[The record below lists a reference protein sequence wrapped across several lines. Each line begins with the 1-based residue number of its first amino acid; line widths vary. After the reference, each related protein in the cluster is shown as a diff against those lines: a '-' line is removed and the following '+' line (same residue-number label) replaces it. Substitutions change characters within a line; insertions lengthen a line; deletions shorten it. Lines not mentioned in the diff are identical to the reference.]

1 MNTYV
6 RLITD
11 TVSFIEANLREELSL
26 DTVSSRF
33 CVSSFHFDRMFR
45 TVTGRT
51 LKQYILGRKLSEA
64 LTPLRETDEKV
75 IDIAYDFGFQ
85 YPEVFSRAFKR
96 QFGVSPDAFR
106 KGGADVPPVPKA
118 TVIERDIV
126 NYQGTMALKGEGVQ
140 LDAFQIAGVEL
151 SVNADD
157 PGFRQQMEIASGDF
171 LSRAQAHPAFRQDRF
186 FTLVSCNGRDDGTY
200 SVFCGM
206 EADSP
211 APDFAAR
218 TVPGG
223 WYKRFLYTG
232 DMYEIRES
240 FVDDLYRW
248 VMVREIELAHNGIG
262 MLNIFGADYP
272 STHEVQILVPVKQP
286 E

>member
-11 TVSFIEANLREELSL
+11 TVSYIEANIREELSL
-26 DTVSSRF
+26 EAVSGRF
-33 CVSSFHFDRMFR
+33 SVSAFHFDRMFK

-64 LTPLRETDEKV
+64 LTPLLETDEKV

-106 KGGADVPPVPKA
+106 KGVTDVPPVPKA
-118 TVIERDIV
+118 IVVERDIV
-126 NYQGTMALKGEGVQ
+126 NYQGTMALKGEGVR
-140 LDAFQIAGVEL
+140 LDAFEIAGVEF
-151 SVNADD
+151 SVNTGVPD
-157 PGFRQQMEIASGDF
+157 FRRNMETASGDF
-171 LSRAQAHPAFRQDRF
+171 LDRARAHPAFRQDRF
-186 FTLVSCNGRDDGTY
+186 YTVVSCNGRDDGSY
-200 SVFCGM
+200 NVFCGM
-206 EADSP
+206 ETDAP
-211 APDFAAR
+211 APGFTAR
-218 TVPGG
+218 LIPGG
-223 WYKRFLYTG
+223 WYEKFLYTG

-248 VMVREIELAHNGIG
+248 VMVREIELRPNGIG
-262 MLNIFGADYP
+262 MLNIFGSEYP
-272 STHEVQILVPVKQP
+272 FTHEVQILVPVKEP
-286 E
+286 K